1 MLRDDARGVPTKVSK
16 LILEVS
22 PIDAFFEQIKT
33 NEQRELVYVLH
44 DFLKAIPNV
53 TCKLRYKTLF
63 YDQEKW
69 KVYLLVN
76 KNGSVDVSFLNAQ
89 DLNHPLLE
97 DRGRKMVKSLSI
109 QSLEDDKKWQA
120 LDKITKKVFKY

>member
-44 DFLKAIPNV
+44 DFFKSIPNV

-69 KVYLLVN
+69 KVYLLIN

-89 DLNHPLLE
+89 NLLHPLLE
-97 DRGRKMVKSLSI
+97 DRGRKMVKSLNI
-109 QSLEDDKKWQA
+109 QSLEDDKRWQA
-120 LDKITKKVFKY
+120 LDKIAKKVFKY